1 MTGKKPKTRP
11 MKPSQSLE
19 IQSTGLPD
27 GVIELAA
34 SLPRPEE
41 CLDQTELTLWIRAG
55 TYVFVSGLVLL
66 AAWRHTLPDQCIVR
80 LDDTGCNE
88 RVRRLITA
96 AGTHQSLARQ
106 PPNDSAPASPARLLV
121 RQLAD
126 SASLNATLTASERY
140 LSQGA
145 GHLQE
150 LAPLV
155 NAVRQ
160 VLHTYL
166 HLPHRSGPVT
176 LGMRTMHAN
185 MLAEITVACPLENT
199 PEHLT
204 LIDIPV
210 PHDVTVWANRGQ
222 AQFTAIA
229 GQHVLMGDRD
239 GCRQQTLTRPI
250 PLSFMGTIVDLA
262 GDGSHLQIN
271 GPPAESDGQDTD
283 WPPHS

>member
-106 PPNDSAPASPARLLV
+106 PPNDSAPASPARLLGRYQWPRAAHKDI
-121 RQLAD
+121 RQVGRL
-126 SASLNATLTASERY
+126 R
-140 LSQGA
+140 QRRRHQGGA
-145 GHLQE
+145 GRDE
-150 LAPLV
+150 PEDGAP
-155 NAVRQ
+155 
-160 VLHTYL
+160 
-166 HLPHRSGPVT
+166 
-176 LGMRTMHAN
+176 
-185 MLAEITVACPLENT
+185 
-199 PEHLT
+199 
-204 LIDIPV
+204 
-210 PHDVTVWANRGQ
+210 
-222 AQFTAIA
+222 
-229 GQHVLMGDRD
+229 
-239 GCRQQTLTRPI
+239 
-250 PLSFMGTIVDLA
+250 
-262 GDGSHLQIN
+262 
-271 GPPAESDGQDTD
+271 
-283 WPPHS
+283 